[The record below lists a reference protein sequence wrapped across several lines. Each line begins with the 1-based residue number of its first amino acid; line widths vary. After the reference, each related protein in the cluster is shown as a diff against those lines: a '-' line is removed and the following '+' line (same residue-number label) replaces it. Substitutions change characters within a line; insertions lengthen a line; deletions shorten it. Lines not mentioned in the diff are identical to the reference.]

1 MKTKL
6 IIVSILFLFSG
17 LSAEAQLLKK
27 LKDAMQKGG
36 KNTVER
42 NEGKTDGQTTEDDI
56 DGESGVST
64 SQNDMANGIP
74 GMPMGEPIPAS
85 PDNNVKL
92 PDSYRFSYRAT
103 MRIKNSEGTAERMF
117 YLEPDAPYYARKQ
130 INKDLTEFLVLDNQN
145 NMAVIFSEFEG
156 KKRRIHDR
164 INLQTKATLMGA
176 YRDAPQ
182 KEPVKSIESK
192 IILGYNCQGYQIST
206 EAGTTELWITD
217 EAPASLFSTLFAHRA
232 ENPGSPFSKNSMIME
247 LTFSSANAPEKNYQ
261 MICTE
266 LHPETL
272 VLNKTDYQEAL

>member
-1 MKTKL
+1 
-6 IIVSILFLFSG
+6 
-17 LSAEAQLLKK
+17 
-27 LKDAMQKGG
+27 
-36 KNTVER
+36 
-42 NEGKTDGQTTEDDI
+42 
-56 DGESGVST
+56 
-64 SQNDMANGIP
+64 
-74 GMPMGEPIPAS
+74 
-85 PDNNVKL
+85 
-92 PDSYRFSYRAT
+92 
-103 MRIKNSEGTAERMF
+103 
-117 YLEPDAPYYARKQ
+117 
-130 INKDLTEFLVLDNQN
+130 
-145 NMAVIFSEFEG
+145 
-156 KKRRIHDR
+156 
-164 INLQTKATLMGA
+164 MGA